1 VEHDERT
8 DTDDRDE
15 LWLSLRALR
24 IDIDRLAAGDYD
36 GSDRQRQILTLLARI
51 VAAEIDFREAR
62 AKE

>member
-51 VAAEIDFREAR
+51 VAAEIDFRETR
-62 AKE
+62 AQE